1 MAAASSAAHLILR
14 YMTNEDILEVYH
26 LDKLAF
32 PTPWPIST
40 YRHELA
46 NENSRLFVLEQRGEG
61 SPPVT
66 HRPTGILG
74 RIFRK
79 PPPPPPQPARLLV
92 GYSGMWQ
99 ITDEAHISTIAVHP
113 DWQGRKLGELL
124 LWNMTRH
131 ALQMKAQVLTLE
143 VRVSNDRAQQLYRK
157 YGFEIA
163 GRRKG
168 YYRDNGEDAYLMSLK
183 LTDPAYRAWVIERGH
198 ELGHL
203 LHVTD
208 LTRERGV

>member
-1 MAAASSAAHLILR
+1 MAAAPLSTHLILR
-14 YMTNEDILEVYH
+14 YMTADDILEVYH

-40 YRHELA
+40 YRYELT
-46 NENSRLFVLEQRGEG
+46 NDNSRLFVLEQRGVG
-61 SPPVT
+61 SPPIT
-66 HRPTGILG
+66 HQSTGIVG

-79 PPPPPPQPARLLV
+79 PPPPPQPPARLLV

-99 ITDEAHISTIAVHP
+99 IADEAHISTIAVHP
-113 DWQGRKLGELL
+113 EWQGRRLGELL

-131 ALQMKAQVLTLE
+131 ALHMRSRVLTLE
-143 VRVSNDRAQQLYRK
+143 VRVSNTRAQQLYRK

-168 YYRDNGEDAYLMSLK
+168 YYRDNGEDAYLMSVK
-183 LTDPAYRAWVIERGH
+183 LTNPAYRTWVIERGH
-198 ELGHL
+198 ELANL